1 MVKDLTAET
10 LEPTREVLIVEDD
23 LDIRD
28 TLAQILEFE
37 GYRVHG
43 AENGKEALEK
53 LHNGSKPGLILL
65 DLMMPVMDGWQFRV
79 EQKKDSN
86 LSNIPVVI
94 ISADG
99 RAGQKANEIGAVG
112 YLLKPVELETL
123 LNTVDR
129 HCK

>member
-1 MVKDLTAET
+1 MVMDKAEGDGGT
-10 LEPTREVLIVEDD
+10 TREVLIVEDD

-28 TLAQILEFE
+28 TLSQILEFE

-43 AENGKEALEK
+43 AENGKEALAK
-53 LHNGSKPGLILL
+53 LRNGSRPGLILL

-79 EQKKDSN
+79 EQKKDET

-112 YLLKPVELETL
+112 YLMKPVELETL
-123 LNTVDR
+123 IRTVVR